1 MLKRGETLP
10 NIWIIWLLKYWIL
23 YVLCQLYMLYVFIWF
38 LFSFSDIPNVNIP
51 DNYYAVEISN
61 NVVIPCNINSNP
73 NHFSVTWQRR
83 NNNGAINNLDVSDQ
97 TQYNNGNIGTPALTI
112 LNAQNA
118 DEGYYICTATNA
130 VGTGSS
136 SLTYIDVTGSK
147 YHINFLYIVLLNDL
161 LIDWLIDWCLMPT
174 LSVFQPFCGVDWIV
188 NKCLLF

>member
-1 MLKRGETLP
+1 M
-10 NIWIIWLLKYWIL
+10 
-23 YVLCQLYMLYVFIWF
+23 
-38 LFSFSDIPNVNIP
+38 FSFSDIPNVNIP
-51 DNYYAVEISN
+51 ENYYAVEISN

-73 NHFSVTWQRR
+73 SHFAVTWQRR
-83 NNNGAINNLDVSDQ
+83 DNNGAISNLDVSDQ

-147 YHINFLYIVLLNDL
+147 YDIIFLYIVFFYCF
-161 LIDWLIDWCLMPT
+161 IE
-174 LSVFQPFCGVDWIV
+174 
-188 NKCLLF
+188 